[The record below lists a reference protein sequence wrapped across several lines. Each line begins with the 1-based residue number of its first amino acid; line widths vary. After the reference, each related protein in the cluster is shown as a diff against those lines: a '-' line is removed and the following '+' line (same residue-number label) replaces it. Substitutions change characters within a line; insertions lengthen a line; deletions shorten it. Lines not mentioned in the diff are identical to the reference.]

1 MNFPKGAG
9 SQFQPTRFE
18 ERGTAVSFTTPA
30 LCQARVRLDSR
41 EQLELTVAAFS
52 GVKGNYVIRWKDVPE
67 IFSLT
72 MHDRAL
78 HEEIFKANSCLPPQ
92 VRHAT
97 LTAAKSGLAGPE
109 AQKAAEEALAED
121 ENEMLLTRFFLFK
134 GALEK
139 MSGGQINL
147 NVSDFVSDRGR
158 ERIKHAMGDVA
169 TRLRATT
176 NMLYDRMESWGNTI
190 SPLGVPGMNK
200 DCRLRR
206 LINAIGA
213 LEDDLMKWAF
223 DDKSETAE
231 LAKPIGRIAGF
242 TADYANEIA
251 ASAMKP
257 GEQPERVL
265 ANWDKVALG
274 IEKDIERLWWTV
286 DGWEFVI
293 LLWQDARDKDRDMQ
307 RATITEIF
315 RILPIIPEK
324 EAANRPNAQ
333 NLQESTKMMVR
344 ALEGWNTGSLDM
356 EMMRRVESTKRRQ
369 V

>member
-1 MNFPKGAG
+1 MNFPKGG
-9 SQFQPTRFE
+9 SSQFQPTRFE

-41 EQLELTVAAFS
+41 EQLELTVSAFS

-78 HEEIFKANSCLPPQ
+78 HEEIFKANSCLPPH

-97 LTAAKSGLAGPE
+97 LLAAKSGLAGPE
-109 AQKAAEEALAED
+109 AQKAAETALAED
-121 ENEMLLTRFFLFK
+121 ENEVLLTRFFLFK

-139 MSGGQINL
+139 MSGGKMNL
-147 NVSDFVSDRGR
+147 SVSDFVSDKGR
-158 ERIKHAMGDVA
+158 DRVKYAMGDVA
-169 TRLRATT
+169 QRLHAST
-176 NMLYDRMESWGNTI
+176 NLLYDRLEAWGNLI
-190 SPLGVPGMNK
+190 APLGVTGMSK

-206 LINAIGA
+206 LVNAIA
-213 LEDDLMKWAF
+213 ELEDNMGKWAA
-223 DDKSETAE
+223 DDKSEAAE
-231 LAKPIGRIAGF
+231 LARPIGRISGF
-242 TADYANEIA
+242 TADYAKDLVT
-251 ASAMKP
+251 SAMRP
-257 GEQPERVL
+257 ADHPERVL
-265 ANWDKVALG
+265 MNWDKVSTA
-274 IEKDIERLWWTV
+274 IEKDIERLWWTI

-293 LLWQDARDKDRDMQ
+293 LLWADAQERDRDSQ
-307 RATITEIF
+307 RAAITEIY

-333 NLQESTKMMVR
+333 AMQESTKLMVR
-344 ALEGWNTGSLDM
+344 AFEGWNTGALDM
-356 EMMRRVESTKRRQ
+356 EMLRRVETTKRRQ